1 MHQNQNIAFFLG
13 TGIFLNKELSWEDRD
28 TNKQT
33 VAVYPLK
40 KDDMETNLWRVDF
53 DDWCQKLPKAWFSKE
68 VLYEDIAFFRRTGT
82 YLNKQLSLED
92 REINKESVTVYSVE
106 KDGI

>member
-13 TGIFLNKELSWEDRD
+13 TGISLNKKLSWEDRD

-53 DDWCQKLPKAWFSKE
+53 GDWCQKLPKAWFSKE
-68 VLYEDIAFFRRTGT
+68 VLYEDIAFFSKNRNLFEQTTIFRR
-82 YLNKQLSLED
+82 
-92 REINKESVTVYSVE
+92 
-106 KDGI
+106 